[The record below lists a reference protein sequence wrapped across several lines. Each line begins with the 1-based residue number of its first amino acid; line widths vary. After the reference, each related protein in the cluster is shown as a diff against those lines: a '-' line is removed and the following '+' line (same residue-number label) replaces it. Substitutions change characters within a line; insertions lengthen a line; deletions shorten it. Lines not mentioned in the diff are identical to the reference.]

1 MLPVLWIGLVAFGA
15 LMAARDLGNFI
26 LIPIIMTVFVF
37 FLGKK
42 LIWDL
47 ADEVYDCVDSLMIR
61 KRGEEE
67 RIALSN
73 IMNVSES
80 TYLNPPRVTLR
91 LVHPSRFGNE
101 IAFSPIA
108 PFTLNPFAK
117 NQVAQDLMARVD
129 QARSTRAT

>member
-1 MLPVLWIGLVAFGA
+1 MTRISSRLTVFYKMLPVLWIGLVAFGA
-15 LMAARDLGNFI
+15 LTAARDLGNFI

-42 LIWDL
+42 LMWDL
-47 ADEVYDCVDSLMIR
+47 ADEVYDCVDSLLIR
-61 KRGEEE
+61 KHGEEE

-91 LVHPSRFGNE
+91 LVHPSRVVSRVVLKKE
-101 IAFSPIA
+101 
-108 PFTLNPFAK
+108 
-117 NQVAQDLMARVD
+117 VA
-129 QARSTRAT
+129 